1 MQELGGRKMSMLVVE
16 DEPAICQVC
25 SRTLIGEG
33 FEVDIAADGSL
44 AEGMLE
50 KKEYDLILIDMR
62 TPVMNGQ
69 QLYQSIVEKHQDMVD
84 RVIFT
89 TGDVLGGDVKSFLE
103 ESGGLFLAKPFT
115 PDDLRSIVKKAMG
128 SVGK

>member
-1 MQELGGRKMSMLVVE
+1 VQELGGRKMRMLVVE

-103 ESGGLFLAKPFT
+103 ESGRLFLVKPFT

>member
-1 MQELGGRKMSMLVVE
+1 MQELGGRKMRMLVVE

-103 ESGGLFLAKPFT
+103 ESGRLFLVKPFT